1 MTASAPFPDLEY
13 RPRDPKN
20 YRPGIGLIGCGA
32 ISCEHLTAYRGAGYE
47 VIGLCDVNLEKAT
60 KRKKEFFPQA
70 TIYTD
75 YTQLLA
81 NDEIE
86 VVDIATHPPD
96 RPPIMRAALRA
107 GRHVL
112 SQKPF
117 VLDLDVGEQ
126 LVELADKHGVRLAVN
141 QNGRWAPHYS
151 YIRAA
156 IKAGL
161 IGQVAAAHLSVHWD
175 HTWVKGTRFEN
186 IYHLLLYDFAI
197 HWFDIVQCFLAPQK
211 PRRVYASVA
220 RWPGQPVAPPLLAQ
234 ALIEFDSAQASLA
247 FDAFAC
253 HQPEDRTY
261 VAGTKGTIISRGPDL
276 RRQSVRLE
284 TSDGVSEPELEGV
297 WFPDGFHGTMAELLC
312 SIEENRE
319 PTISARK
326 PQKPGTLFCRHR
338 QRRTTRAHRARK
350 RTPDSRLVL
359 LAFQREPFADLPWP
373 GSLKHR
379 GTESTERSTNRN
391 LRVLSAWF

>member
-1 MTASAPFPDLEY
+1 LLEAFYQKYRDINGAPKMTKAPLTDLEY
-13 RPRDPKN
+13 RPRNPKN

-32 ISCEHLTAYRGAGYE
+32 ITVEHLAAYRQAGYD
-47 VIGLCDVNLEKAT
+47 VIGLCDVNAEKAAE
-60 KRKKEFFPQA
+60 RQKEFFPHA
-70 TIYTD
+70 TIYSD
-75 YTQLLA
+75 YAELLD
-81 NDEIE
+81 NEKIE

-96 RPPIMRAALRA
+96 RPPIIRAALCA

-126 LVELADKHGVRLAVN
+126 LVELADKQRVRLAVN
-141 QNGRWAPHYS
+141 QNGRWAPHFS

-156 IKAGL
+156 IEAGL

-175 HTWVKGTRFEN
+175 HSWVKGTPFEN
-186 IYHLLLYDFAI
+186 VHHLVLYDFAI

-211 PRRVYASVA
+211 PQRVYSSIA

-234 ALIEFDSAQASLA
+234 ALIEFDNAQASLA

-253 HQPEDRTY
+253 YQPEDRTY
-261 VAGTKGTIISRGPDL
+261 VAGTEGTIISRGPNL
-276 RRQSVRLE
+276 REQSVRLE
-284 TSDGVSEPELEGV
+284 NSDGVAEPALEGV

-319 PTISARK
+319 STISARENLRSLELCFAAITSAEQHV
-326 PQKPGTLFCRHR
+326 PIVPGTV
-338 QRRTTRAHRARK
+338 RK
-350 RTPDSRLVL
+350 
-359 LAFQREPFADLPWP
+359 LP
-373 GSLKHR
+373 G
-379 GTESTERSTNRN
+379 
-391 LRVLSAWF
+391 